1 MTAFEM
7 WTLLETYGIATTEE
21 ISLVTSIVGTNEKAM
36 LDILYARTGY
46 RNFEQYE
53 EELNVMKRVLNR
65 LTEKNGTKKFI

>member
-1 MTAFEM
+1 MIKYNQKEGNTPSKGDNKMTAFEM

-46 RNFEQYE
+46 RNFEQFE
-53 EELNVMKRVLNR
+53 EEM
-65 LTEKNGTKKFI
+65 

>member
-1 MTAFEM
+1 MRELTAFEM

-21 ISLVTSIVGTNEKAM
+21 ISLVTSIIGTTEKTM

-53 EELNVMKRVLNR
+53 EEM
-65 LTEKNGTKKFI
+65 

>member
-1 MTAFEM
+1 MTDTKVFEM

-21 ISLVTSIVGTNEKAM
+21 ISLVTSIIGTSEKAM

-53 EELNVMKRVLNR
+53 EEM
-65 LTEKNGTKKFI
+65 

>member
-36 LDILYARTGY
+36 LDILYVRTGY

-53 EELNVMKRVLNR
+53 EEM
-65 LTEKNGTKKFI
+65 